1 MGAES
6 PVAYAIG
13 ALSCDPARHRRFK
26 KNGDTP
32 MNLVRIDPFRD
43 MRFLQGRFDRLLSDA
58 FVRPTNAHNEP
69 LRASW
74 LPSVDV
80 HENES
85 QITLRTELPGLAE
98 EDVELTVDKGRLT
111 IQGEKRLE
119 KEDTD
124 GNYRRIES
132 SYGSFYR
139 SFPLPD
145 SIDQDKIE
153 ARFDNGVLNV
163 ILPKT
168 EEAQPKR
175 IEVKVN

>member
-1 MGAES
+1 
-6 PVAYAIG
+6 
-13 ALSCDPARHRRFK
+13 
-26 KNGDTP
+26 
-32 MNLVRIDPFRD
+32 MNLVRFDPFRD
-43 MRFLQGRFDRLLSDA
+43 IRVMQSRFRLVGDA
-58 FVRPTNAHNEP
+58 FTRPANAGNDET
-69 LRASW
+69 LRARW

-80 HENES
+80 HENEN
-85 QITLRTELPGLAE
+85 QITLRAELPGLAE

-124 GNYRRIES
+124 GDYRRIES

-145 SIDQDKIE
+145 TIDQDKVV

-163 ILPKT
+163 VLPTT

-175 IEVKVN
+175 IEVKTN

>member
-1 MGAES
+1 
-6 PVAYAIG
+6 
-13 ALSCDPARHRRFK
+13 
-26 KNGDTP
+26 
-32 MNLVRIDPFRD
+32 MNLVRFDPFRD
-43 MRFLQGRFDRLLSDA
+43 MRFLHTRFDRLVSDA
-58 FVRPTNAHNEP
+58 FTRPMNAGDDET

-80 HENES
+80 HENEN
-85 QITLRTELPGLAE
+85 QITLRAELPGLAE

-124 GNYRRIES
+124 GDYRRIES

-145 SIDQDKIE
+145 SIDQNKIE

>member
-1 MGAES
+1 
-6 PVAYAIG
+6 
-13 ALSCDPARHRRFK
+13 
-26 KNGDTP
+26 
-32 MNLVRIDPFRD
+32 MNLVRFDSFRD
-43 MRFLQGRFDRLLSDA
+43 MRFLHARFDRLVSDA
-58 FVRPTNAHNEP
+58 FTRPMNAGDDET

-80 HENES
+80 HENEN
-85 QITLRTELPGLAE
+85 QITLRAELPGLAE

-124 GNYRRIES
+124 GDYRRIES

-145 SIDQDKIE
+145 SIDQNKIE

>member
-1 MGAES
+1 
-6 PVAYAIG
+6 
-13 ALSCDPARHRRFK
+13 
-26 KNGDTP
+26 
-32 MNLVRIDPFRD
+32 MNLVRLDPFRD
-43 MRFLQGRFDRLLSDA
+43 LRAVQGRFDRLFSDA
-58 FVRPTNAHNEP
+58 IARRTNGGEDEP

-74 LPSVDV
+74 LPAVDV
-80 HENES
+80 HENDN
-85 QITLRTELPGLAE
+85 QITLRAELPGMTE

-124 GNYRRIES
+124 GDYHRIES

-139 SFPLPD
+139 GFPLPD
-145 SIDQDKIE
+145 TVDQQNIE

-175 IEVKVN
+175 IELKIN

>member
-1 MGAES
+1 
-6 PVAYAIG
+6 
-13 ALSCDPARHRRFK
+13 
-26 KNGDTP
+26 
-32 MNLVRIDPFRD
+32 MNLVRFDPFRD
-43 MRFLQGRFDRLLSDA
+43 IRVMQSRFRLVGDA
-58 FVRPTNAHNEP
+58 FTRPANAGNDET
-69 LRASW
+69 LRARW

-80 HENES
+80 HELEH
-85 QITLRTELPGLAE
+85 QITLRAELPGLAE
-98 EDVELTVDKGRLT
+98 EDVDLTVDKGRLT

-124 GNYRRIES
+124 GDYRRIES

-145 SIDQDKIE
+145 SIDQNKIE

-175 IEVKVN
+175 IEVKVH

>member
-1 MGAES
+1 
-6 PVAYAIG
+6 
-13 ALSCDPARHRRFK
+13 
-26 KNGDTP
+26 

-43 MRFLQGRFDRLLSDA
+43 IRFLQGRFDRLLNDA
-58 FVRPTNAHNEP
+58 FARSADTGDDEP

-80 HENES
+80 HENET
-85 QITLRTELPGLAE
+85 QITLRAELPGLAE

-163 ILPKT
+163 LLPKT

-175 IEVKVN
+175 IEVKIN

>member
-1 MGAES
+1 
-6 PVAYAIG
+6 
-13 ALSCDPARHRRFK
+13 
-26 KNGDTP
+26 
-32 MNLVRIDPFRD
+32 MNLVRFDPFRD
-43 MRFLQGRFDRLLSDA
+43 MRFLHARFDRLVSDA
-58 FVRPTNAHNEP
+58 FTRPMNAGDDET

-80 HENES
+80 HENEN
-85 QITLRTELPGLAE
+85 QITLRAELPGLAE

-124 GNYRRIES
+124 GDYRRIES

-145 SIDQDKIE
+145 SIDQNKIE

>member
-1 MGAES
+1 
-6 PVAYAIG
+6 
-13 ALSCDPARHRRFK
+13 
-26 KNGDTP
+26 
-32 MNLVRIDPFRD
+32 MNLVRFDPFRD
-43 MRFLQGRFDRLLSDA
+43 MRVLQFRFDRLFSDA
-58 FVRPTNAHNEP
+58 FTRATNAGNDEP

-80 HENES
+80 QENES
-85 QITLRTELPGLAE
+85 QITLRAELPGLAE

-124 GNYRRIES
+124 GDYRRIES

-153 ARFDNGVLNV
+153 AHFGNGVLNV
-163 ILPKT
+163 VLPKT

-175 IEVKVN
+175 IEVKIN